1 MIQQIIA
8 EEEEEEC
15 MIEDTVESV
24 ENDDNTPKPHH
35 TGPIPDNWIANKR
48 RRLQSFC
55 KRSKTLINSVR

>member
-24 ENDDNTPKPHH
+24 ENDDNKNLNMDLENNPES
-35 TGPIPDNWIANKR
+35 N
-48 RRLQSFC
+48 
-55 KRSKTLINSVR
+55 